1 MELKYFDVILVINL
15 KNNSIMVETTYGPL
29 FLDEDDYKQFNFD
42 PDWLIENISSNEAY
56 ELLKSIKQY
65 YISKAIELMTN
76 EEE

>member
-1 MELKYFDVILVINL
+1 MELKYFDVISVINL

-65 YISKAIELMTN
+65 YISKAIELMAN
-76 EEE
+76 KEE

>member
-1 MELKYFDVILVINL
+1 MELKYFDILSVINL
-15 KNNSIMVETTYGPL
+15 KNNAIMVETTYGPL

-42 PDWLIENISSNEAY
+42 HDWLIENISSDEAY

-65 YISKAIELMTN
+65 YIGKAIELMAN

>member
-1 MELKYFDVILVINL
+1 MELKYFDVISVINL

-65 YISKAIELMTN
+65 YISKAIELMAN

>member
-1 MELKYFDVILVINL
+1 MELKYFDVISVINL

-42 PDWLIENISSNEAY
+42 PEWLIDNISSNEAY

-65 YISKAIELMTN
+65 YISKAIELMAN